1 MFVLPQSAGFGKHQ
15 GGKGLDIEK
24 RKVLSGLG
32 WRQSWEFLL
41 GVQGAGPCELV
52 WRQLH
57 ICQPCCYTQLHR
69 LSHGLL
75 YSIFIFFPGLT
86 FVFFLPCSPPGS
98 GNEGLAGFGALLAG
112 EALLGS
118 CVSIDSLK
126 QSLAGLQTQRTQ
138 NYVRN
143 DGSSS
148 AGPPSSCS
156 QRRL

>member
-1 MFVLPQSAGFGKHQ
+1 MEAVTHLPA
-15 GGKGLDIEK
+15 
-24 RKVLSGLG
+24 
-32 WRQSWEFLL
+32 LL
-41 GVQGAGPCELV
+41 LHTAPQAQPWTALV
-52 WRQLH
+52 DFYL
-57 ICQPCCYTQLHR
+57 
-69 LSHGLL
+69 
-75 YSIFIFFPGLT
+75 FPGLT

-98 GNEGLAGFGALLAG
+98 GNEGLAGFDALLAG

-118 CVSIDSLK
+118 CVSIDFLK